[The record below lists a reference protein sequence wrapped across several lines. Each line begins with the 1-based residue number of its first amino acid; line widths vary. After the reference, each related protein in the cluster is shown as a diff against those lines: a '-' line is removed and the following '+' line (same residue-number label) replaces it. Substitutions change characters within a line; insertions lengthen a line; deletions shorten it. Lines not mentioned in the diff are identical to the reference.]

1 MTRRG
6 LCPNTVKYFL
16 STENFSGVLSL
27 SCSNSLVE
35 ELIGSVTAAYRQ
47 GGRFF
52 VAGNGGS
59 GADADHICGELL
71 KGFRSRRALEEKEI
85 GKFRELWGDEGAAL
99 AGELQGGLPAISLLS
114 HPGLNTAWIN
124 DGEALDHFAQQLWAQ
139 GGEKDVFLAIS
150 TGGNSENLRRALM
163 TAKVKGMKTFLLTGG
178 RHGVCEKY
186 ADVSICVPE
195 KETYKIQELHLPVYH
210 AFCAAVES
218 NFWELSC

>member
-1 MTRRG
+1 MTTSEQILDELTARYPALAVCRTA
-6 LCPNTVKYFL
+6 L
-16 STENFSGVLSL
+16 
-27 SCSNSLVE
+27 E
-35 ELIGSVTAAYRQ
+35 ELIATVTESYRQ
-47 GGRFF
+47 GGTFF

-71 KGFRSRRALEEKEI
+71 KGFRSRRPLNDEEKEC
-85 GKFRELWGDEGAAL
+85 FSSLWGDEGAAL
-99 AGELQGGLPAISLLS
+99 ARELQGGLPAVSLLS

-139 GGEKDVFLAIS
+139 GRAGDVFLAIS

-163 TAKVKGMKTFLLTGG
+163 TAKVKQMKTFLLTGD

-186 ADVSICVPE
+186 AGVSICVPE
-195 KETYKIQELHLPVYH
+195 KETYKIQELHLPIYH